1 MKSISKNIFLNTLAC
16 PTLGWL
22 LRSEAEET
30 RREPTL
36 AERFHMEEER
46 SVHRRAHELFLD
58 GLVVKSPAVTSAVEA
73 TSEAVGN
80 PAVKEI
86 IEGAFVV
93 GPYAVRPDALVRRGD
108 GWQLIEVKASLNDK
122 AEFIDD
128 MACTAMV
135 LRKAGLSIIEATLV
149 LTSRDFRL
157 GMETQDLFIQ
167 VDHTQDVLDR
177 SAEFEGMWDYVAEVT
192 GSPAKPEPEPRLDCK
207 KCPVLRRC
215 VVRGVENPI
224 FDLPRLS
231 KKRFDALLGLGTLRI
246 EDIPVGFDLTD
257 NQMRVLSAVQSGE
270 SNVYGDLRSELAAV
284 SWPAYYLDFET
295 MSTALPLYPAVT
307 PYERMPVMFSV
318 HLCSKPGCVV
328 DQHRFIG
335 DPSKDSRRNLAEGLV
350 EALGER
356 GSIVAY
362 SGFEKQVIS
371 SLVALFPDLSDA
383 LTSYTERL
391 YDLEGVIRRN
401 LYHPGFHGRTS
412 IKTTLPALVP
422 DMSYEG
428 LRFQDGGDAMAAF
441 AYLAMGKYPSD
452 EAAAVKQQLLEYCA
466 QDTLAMVKLHKRL
479 TDFVS
484 SDDRVLNAESQV
496 HQGSD

>member
-1 MKSISKNIFLNTLAC
+1 MRSVSKNIFLNTLAC

-30 RREPTL
+30 RREPTF
-36 AERFHMEEER
+36 AEQFHMEEGR
-46 SVHRRAHELFLD
+46 SVHRRAHELFLE

-86 IEGAFVV
+86 IEGAFAV

-135 LRKAGLSIIEATLV
+135 LRKAGLSIIEATLM
-149 LTSRDFRL
+149 LMSRDFRL
-157 GMETQDLFIQ
+157 GMETQDLFIE
-167 VDHTQDVLDR
+167 VDHTQVVLDR
-177 SAEFEGMWDYVAEVT
+177 SAEFEERWDYVAEVT
-192 GSPAKPEPEPRLDCK
+192 SSTAKPEARPRLDCK
-207 KCPVLRRC
+207 KCPVLRQC

-231 KKRFDALLGLGTLRI
+231 KKRFDALRELGILRI
-246 EDIPVGFDLTD
+246 EDIPDGFDLTD
-257 NQMRVLSAVQSGE
+257 NQMRVLNGVQSGE
-270 SNVYGDLRSELAAV
+270 TNVYGDLRSELAAV

-295 MSTALPLYPAVT
+295 MSTALPLYPGVA
-307 PYERMPVMFSV
+307 PYERMPVIFSV
-318 HLCSKPGCVV
+318 HVCSESGCVV

-335 DPSKDSRRNLAEGLV
+335 DPSKDSRRDLAESLA
-350 EALGER
+350 EALGEE
-356 GSIVAY
+356 GSIVVY
-362 SGFEKQVIS
+362 SGFEKQVIN
-371 SLVALFPDLSDA
+371 SLIALFPDLTDVLSS
-383 LTSYTERL
+383 LVERL
-391 YDLEGVIRRN
+391 FDLEGGIKRH
-401 LYHPGFHGRTS
+401 LYHPGFHGRTA

-441 AYLAMGKYPSD
+441 AYLATGRYADPK
-452 EAAAVKQQLLEYCA
+452 EADSVKNDLVEYCS
-466 QDTLAMVKLHKRL
+466 QDTLAMVRLHQRL
-479 TDFVS
+479 VD
-484 SDDRVLNAESQV
+484 LAAA
-496 HQGSD
+496 